1 MRFVL
6 IFLLFQAPSV
16 YGQGF
21 IVYPDFYDSIP
32 SGFSFHLTGEANLT
46 DSMLVEVEVRSADSL
61 QTTLYQGNHNMS
73 TGNSTLAGF
82 TYDAV
87 QQKFTI
93 QLGVFPSKAMEI
105 WLRAL
110 IDGVI
115 KEELLLVEFD

>member
-6 IFLLFQAPSV
+6 FFLLLQAPSV
-16 YGQGF
+16 YSQGF

-46 DSMLVEVEVRSADSL
+46 DSMFVEVEVRSADSL
-61 QTTLYQGNHNMS
+61 NTILYQGNHNMS
-73 TGNSTLAGF
+73 NGTSTFTGFN
-82 TYDAV
+82 YDAV
-87 QQKFTI
+87 QQKFTV
-93 QLGVFPSKAMEI
+93 QLGVFPSKAIEI